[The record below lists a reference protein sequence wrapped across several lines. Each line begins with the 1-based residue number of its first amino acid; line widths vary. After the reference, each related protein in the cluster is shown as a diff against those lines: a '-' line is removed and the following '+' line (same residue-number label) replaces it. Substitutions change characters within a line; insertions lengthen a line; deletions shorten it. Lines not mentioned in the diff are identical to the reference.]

1 MLSEINY
8 TKLPSYELG
17 FEIGEEKGI
26 QKGIQKGQIQGIY
39 LLEKNPKKIAE
50 LTNIDEK
57 TVIKIINEMNKEKN

>member
-26 QKGIQKGQIQGIY
+26 QKGQIQGIY
-39 LLEKNPKKIAE
+39 LLEKNPKKIAK

-57 TVIKIINEMNKEKN
+57 TVIKIINEINKEKN